1 MKCDAKAFS
10 KLYEQVYQDLYRYA
24 LCLMRDPHEA
34 EDAVSAAVL
43 SAYEHN
49 GSLATFDNTS
59 SFKSWIFTILSNIC
73 KKRLKQVAKEGIQQI
88 EDFFPEGQV
97 EGIHEEDVGLA
108 MDVRNAFFILSEE
121 EQMIVGLSVF
131 GGYNSTEI
139 GKILS
144 LKPGTVRVKRSRALE
159 KMQCVLDGRTFY
171 E

>member
-43 SAYEHN
+43 SAYEHIHK
-49 GSLATFDNTS
+49 LRKEEA
-59 SFKSWIFTILSNIC
+59 FKSW
-73 KKRLKQVAKEGIQQI
+73 KEGIQQI

-139 GKILS
+139 GKTLS

>member
-1 MKCDAKAFS
+1 MQI
-10 KLYEQVYQDLYRYA
+10 KL
-24 LCLMRDPHEA
+24 
-34 EDAVSAAVL
+34 S
-43 SAYEHN
+43 
-49 GSLATFDNTS
+49 
-59 SFKSWIFTILSNIC
+59 
-73 KKRLKQVAKEGIQQI
+73 KRLETIVEMVPVTGDDSCVADIGTDHGFVPIRLMELEKAGRA
-88 EDFFPEGQV
+88 
-97 EGIHEEDVGLA
+97 LA

>member
-1 MKCDAKAFS
+1 MFN
-10 KLYEQVYQDLYRYA
+10 Y
-24 LCLMRDPHEA
+24 
-34 EDAVSAAVL
+34 
-43 SAYEHN
+43 
-49 GSLATFDNTS
+49 TF
-59 SFKSWIFTILSNIC
+59 IFTILSNTC
-73 KKRLKQVAKEGIQQI
+73 KKRLKQVAKEGIQQA

>member
-1 MKCDAKAFS
+1 M
-10 KLYEQVYQDLYRYA
+10 
-24 LCLMRDPHEA
+24 
-34 EDAVSAAVL
+34 
-43 SAYEHN
+43 
-49 GSLATFDNTS
+49 
-59 SFKSWIFTILSNIC
+59 SNIC
-73 KKRLKQVAKEGIQQI
+73 KKRLKQVAKEGIQQT

-121 EQMIVGLSVF
+121 KQMIVGLSVF

-144 LKPGTVRVKRSRALE
+144 LKPGTVRVKRGRALE